1 MTRQTNWITEGFE
14 AFRAGEFGNGGQNI
28 YVSRKGVLQRI
39 FQYDLNHNGYIDLV
53 FANCQNHHESAE
65 SYIYS
70 LDGKERIDLPGQGSV
85 SGLADDLNDTGYQDI
100 VIAGRYD
107 MAAPYATTDIYF
119 GSAAGYS
126 ENNHIKLPTPWSEN
140 VTSGRFKPGAK
151 SLVFAMPIYKQIRIF
166 DQNNGGFEWSNFT
179 DWDVPANQV
188 AAIDLDGDGFDELV
202 TVSND
207 LTFGRVYWGGENGLD
222 QENYTELPQLTEDD
236 IQLFKYADNLKSQ
249 MEKDVHVAPQLRI
262 GLYNDRRVISWAT
275 GKKVVFFASDSN
287 RNLERIGEI
296 EAVGAIACAVHND
309 LAAVAARPESFIFKN
324 GSCIAKLATPQASDA
339 AIGTDNTIF
348 FANNGGDKTYTCE
361 CLRTAEDG
369 TVLQRYEG
377 EDTRRI
383 IPLNNPGTA
392 GSVLLVNRYSRS
404 SIGFDR
410 SYIYWGG
417 KDGYNAKN
425 RLEVPSWCAVDSLC
439 ADFDDDGWAELLIGN
454 NSENSMYLNPGH
466 HLHYFGPNGFIPE
479 KSRTLPNDLG
489 WGVICGDFDHDG
501 YLEIATP
508 CNKWS
513 DLRIYHGRTDFT
525 TWEDIKID
533 AQSGLR
539 WIGAYDLNNNGYL
552 DLVLPYKNNP
562 LILWGGPDGYSLER
576 SQKLNCYF
584 SLSTNAA
591 DFTGNGYLDL
601 VIGGHTETVES
612 NGYLKPRQ
620 PHHSYVYI
628 YWGGPEGFS
637 ERRKCVLRGDAA
649 DSFAIADFNNDGFL
663 DLFVG
668 SYHGGKDRDINSFLY
683 WNRNGSFKELDREL
697 LFTHSASGCVAADF
711 NEDGYVD
718 LAVANHKVD
727 GDHHGWS
734 AVWWNGEQGFNS
746 ANCTVLPT
754 DGPHGMTSINPGN
767 ILDRGPEEY
776 YTSRICTTDQAGT
789 PIQVNTVMDVPEKCW
804 VKIRFR
810 NADNAAD
817 IENADWGEWIML
829 DAAAVD
835 VAAAEPAVCWQYQLA
850 LGAKNSLRT
859 PRISKIDI
867 KIQI

>member
-1 MTRQTNWITEGFE
+1 MSKQTWITEGFE

-28 YVSRKGVLQRI
+28 YVSRKGILQRI

-65 SYIYS
+65 SYVYAS
-70 LDGKERIDLPGQGSV
+70 DGNQRFDLPGQGSV

-107 MAAPYATTDIYF
+107 MAAPYATSEIYF
-119 GSAAGYS
+119 GSASGYS

-166 DQNNGGFEWSNFT
+166 DQNNGGFEWSNFI

-207 LTFGRVYWGGENGLD
+207 LTFGRVYWGDENGLD
-222 QENYTELPQLTEDD
+222 PENYTELPQLTPDD

-249 MEKDVHVAPQLRI
+249 MEKDVHVAPQLRT
-262 GLYNDRRVISWAT
+262 GKLNGRSVISWAT
-275 GKKVVFFASDSN
+275 GKKVVFFAADSN
-287 RNLERIGEI
+287 RKLERIGEQP
-296 EAVGAIACAVHND
+296 AAGAIACTIKND
-309 LAAVAARPESFIFKN
+309 LVAIAARPESFIFKN
-324 GSCIAKLATPQASDA
+324 GECVAKIATPQASDA
-339 AIGTDNTIF
+339 AVGKDDLVYF
-348 FANNGGDKTYTCE
+348 SNNGGDKTYTCE
-361 CLRTAEDG
+361 CLQLTEDG
-369 TVLQRYEG
+369 TVLRKFEG

-383 IPLNNPGTA
+383 IPLDNPDFSG
-392 GSVLLVNRYSRS
+392 VLLVNRYSRS

-410 SYIYWGG
+410 SYIYWGS
-417 KDGYNAKN
+417 KDGYSKDNK
-425 RLEVPSWCAVDSLC
+425 LEVPSWCAVDSLC

-466 HLHYFGPNGFIPE
+466 HLHYFGPDGFIPE
-479 KSRTLPNDLG
+479 KTRTLPNELG
-489 WGVICGDFDHDG
+489 WGVICGDVDHDG
-501 YLEIATP
+501 YLEIISS
-508 CNKWS
+508 CDKWS
-513 DLRIYHGRTDFT
+513 NIRIYHGKTNFT
-525 TWEDIKID
+525 TWEDIPVN
-533 AQSGLR
+533 AGNGLR

-562 LILWGGPDGYSLER
+562 LILWGGPEGYSMER
-576 SQKLNCYF
+576 SQKLNCYY

-591 DFTGNGYLDL
+591 DLTGNGYLDL
-601 VIGGHTETVES
+601 IIGGHTETVES
-612 NGYLKPRQ
+612 DGYLKPRQ

-683 WNRNGSFKELDREL
+683 WNRNGSFSELDRDL
-697 LFTHSASGCVAADF
+697 LYTHSASGCLAADF
-711 NEDGYVD
+711 NEDGFVD

-734 AVWWNGEQGFNS
+734 AVWWNGPDGFNP
-746 ANCTVLPT
+746 ANCTKLPT
-754 DGPHGMTSINPGN
+754 NGPHGMTSINPGN
-767 ILDRGPEEY
+767 IKDRGPEEY
-776 YTSRICTTDQAGT
+776 YTSSIFTAEKAIAPVRAKAE
-789 PIQVNTVMDVPEKCW
+789 MELPEKCW

-810 NADNAAD
+810 GA
-817 IENADWGEWIML
+817 ENANAM
-829 DAAAVD
+829 DAQTWSQWFDLAGG
-835 VAAAEPAVCWQYQLA
+835 AELPEFTGAVCWQYQLA
-850 LGAKNSLRT
+850 LGSTNSLRT
-859 PRISKIDI
+859 PRISKIIIDTRD
-867 KIQI
+867 